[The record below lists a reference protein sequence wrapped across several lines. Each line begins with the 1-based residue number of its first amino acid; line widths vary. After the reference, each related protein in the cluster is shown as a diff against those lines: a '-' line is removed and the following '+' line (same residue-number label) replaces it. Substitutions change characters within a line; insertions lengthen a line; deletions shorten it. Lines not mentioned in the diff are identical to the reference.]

1 VGLAGEVLTFTGEG
15 KAEKILETPGVTAV
29 HVLERDRSLERPRTS
44 EEGLRRGADESV
56 ERIVVVE
63 GHDLRALTL
72 PGGRYRLSHAL
83 TA

>member
-1 VGLAGEVLTFTGEG
+1 
-15 KAEKILETPGVTAV
+15 
-29 HVLERDRSLERPRTS
+29 VLERDRSLERPRTS